1 MSTALL
7 LESPSLNRDECQKP
21 SVGWGLCR
29 GPMCAAVAP
38 SRRCVGTSASPCL
51 ASASATRRFLG
62 CCARVPSGRGDLASS
77 DDATVIGPSTLVVAP
92 AVEEGDTGEDVP
104 TGLEMSVLLV
114 DLEESVLRF
123 MSVFDPVTESGTVTC
138 FEPESPHLLPSP
150 EDLMRLAA
158 QWVGADGSSG
168 LPYLSAQEEVDPLPS
183 AGPKAAPKGKR
194 ITTAQLAEQVN
205 QLAAVLPGIMD
216 QIKVLAERQAAAPNQ
231 STPQPLPV
239 PTAPVPA
246 PAHQQNFPAL
256 VNNPAPQPCL
266 ASLASALP
274 VPARP
279 AAPGPAPAPAQPALA
294 QPCSAS
300 ATSSDQLA
308 TAIAQ
313 QGQALSLLVSHL
325 ASQGDAVDLSSAS
338 AGLSTKGSAKR
349 ERLQQ
354 ELMQRS
360 GSFFLQVCQ
369 NAFRRL
375 HPAAQVPASV
385 PDLASDGRLSF
396 VTYMERF
403 GGYNKSRDLALV
415 MHQACFIADCLIR
428 DDVPGAREHL
438 ALLLASVEQAAQDQ
452 SWSLAYLLT
461 LLEEP
466 APQVYAPRPQG
477 HASRLRAFSP
487 LVSPSWGS
495 TTLAFVREVDLLA
508 QRRKDA
514 AGPRGQTEQAD
525 ETVAQPKRRPRFPK
539 KPKETGQ

>member
-1 MSTALL
+1 MNARSLQLDGASAGVLCVLRWPPLDGVSGRVPHLAWPLL
-7 LESPSLNRDECQKP
+7 QRPGAFL
-21 SVGWGLCR
+21 
-29 GPMCAAVAP
+29 AAVP
-38 SRRCVGTSASPCL
+38 ASL
-51 ASASATRRFLG
+51 QVEAA
-62 CCARVPSGRGDLASS
+62 DLASS

-168 LPYLSAQEEVDPLPS
+168 LPCLSAEEVDPLPS

-279 AAPGPAPAPAQPALA
+279 AAASAVPGPAPAPAQPALA

-369 NAFRRL
+369 NAFRKGCTRL
-375 HPAAQVPASV
+375 LRSQLLFPTSLPMGAS
-385 PDLASDGRLSF
+385 
-396 VTYMERF
+396 
-403 GGYNKSRDLALV
+403 
-415 MHQACFIADCLIR
+415 
-428 DDVPGAREHL
+428 
-438 ALLLASVEQAAQDQ
+438 LL
-452 SWSLAYLLT
+452 
-461 LLEEP
+461 
-466 APQVYAPRPQG
+466 
-477 HASRLRAFSP
+477 
-487 LVSPSWGS
+487 
-495 TTLAFVREVDLLA
+495 
-508 QRRKDA
+508 
-514 AGPRGQTEQAD
+514 
-525 ETVAQPKRRPRFPK
+525 
-539 KPKETGQ
+539 

>member
-1 MSTALL
+1 MNARSLQLDGASAGVLCVLRWPPLDGVSGRVPHLAWPLL
-7 LESPSLNRDECQKP
+7 QRPGAFL
-21 SVGWGLCR
+21 
-29 GPMCAAVAP
+29 AAVP
-38 SRRCVGTSASPCL
+38 ASL
-51 ASASATRRFLG
+51 QVEAA
-62 CCARVPSGRGDLASS
+62 DLASS

-279 AAPGPAPAPAQPALA
+279 AAASAVPGPAPAPAQPALA

-495 TTLAFVREVDLLA
+495 TTLAFVREIDLLT

>member
-1 MSTALL
+1 MDGASAGVLCVLRWPPLDGVSGRVPHLAWPLL
-7 LESPSLNRDECQKP
+7 QRPGAFL
-21 SVGWGLCR
+21 
-29 GPMCAAVAP
+29 AAVP
-38 SRRCVGTSASPCL
+38 ASL
-51 ASASATRRFLG
+51 QVEAA
-62 CCARVPSGRGDLASS
+62 DLASS

-279 AAPGPAPAPAQPALA
+279 AAASAVPGPAPAPAQPALA

-403 GGYNKSRDLALV
+403 GG
-415 MHQACFIADCLIR
+415 
-428 DDVPGAREHL
+428 
-438 ALLLASVEQAAQDQ
+438 
-452 SWSLAYLLT
+452 
-461 LLEEP
+461 
-466 APQVYAPRPQG
+466 
-477 HASRLRAFSP
+477 
-487 LVSPSWGS
+487 
-495 TTLAFVREVDLLA
+495 
-508 QRRKDA
+508 
-514 AGPRGQTEQAD
+514 
-525 ETVAQPKRRPRFPK
+525 
-539 KPKETGQ
+539 